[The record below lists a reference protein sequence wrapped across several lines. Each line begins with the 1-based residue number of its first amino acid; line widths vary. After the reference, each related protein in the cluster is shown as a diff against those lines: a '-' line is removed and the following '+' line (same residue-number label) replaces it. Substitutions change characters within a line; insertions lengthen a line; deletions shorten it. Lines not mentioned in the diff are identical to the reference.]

1 MDLNKVM
8 LIGNITKDIQ
18 MRTTSGGQNVASF
31 SVATNRRW
39 KDQATGDFKEDA
51 QFHNIVAWGRLAEI
65 CSQYMGKGKK
75 IYVEGRLQ
83 TRTWDDQQSGQKKY
97 FTEVVAE
104 NIIMLD
110 SKGSGGGGY
119 DNPDRSNF
127 QRKNTDN
134 FSNNENRPD
143 SRTPEKEAEIN
154 IPAPEEIPTINIDEE
169 QEEVRVKDIPF

>member
-18 MRTTSGGQNVASF
+18 MRTTQGGQNVASF

-39 KDQATGDFKEDA
+39 KDQATNDWREDA

-83 TRTWDDQQSGQKKY
+83 TRTWDDPKSGQKKY
-97 FTEVVAE
+97 FTEIVAE

-110 SKGSGGGGY
+110 SRGGGQPGGNY
-119 DNPDRSNF
+119 SQSQTQPVANPTANE
-127 QRKNTDN
+127 
-134 FSNNENRPD
+134 SNNV
-143 SRTPEKEAEIN
+143 N
-154 IPAPEEIPTINIDEE
+154 IPAPEEIPTINIDED
-169 QEEVRVKDIPF
+169 QEEIKVKDIPF